1 MVSAS
6 CSYYSSTYGSS
17 PHEFVPRDG
26 RRGIAIVASTL
37 LIAGLVQPVRGFLL
51 RSVDRRFHRAK
62 YGAEKTLTAFRAGL
76 LHEVRLCD
84 LQLYLIEAVRGTMQP
99 THLSLWLARPT
110 LEPAHERSAGL
121 QAGVTKEAPR

>member
-76 LHEVRLCD
+76 LHEVRNRFES
-84 LQLYLIEAVRGTMQP
+84 YP
-99 THLSLWLARPT
+99 
-110 LEPAHERSAGL
+110 AGL
-121 QAGVTKEAPR
+121 AGTDERASRRSMSWLMAA